1 MLKVSIKSRI
11 KSLYDGSATS
21 LTSVNDTGEFDI
33 LASHAN
39 FVSLIKEKII
49 LDKSLATEK
58 KFEVNSGVLSCTSDN
73 VSVYLDL

>member
-1 MLKVSIKSRI
+1 MLKVSIKSRV

-21 LTSVNDTGEFDI
+21 LTSINDTGEFDI

-49 LDKSLATEK
+49 LDKGLATEK
-58 KFEVNSGVLSCTSDN
+58 KFEINSGVLSCNSDE
-73 VSVYLDL
+73 VLVYLDL